1 MVSEWVEKSL
11 VDLCSII
18 KRGIGPKYIE
28 EGGVLVI
35 NQRCIRDQRVS
46 LSEARRNDPEKKKI
60 PEDRY
65 VQPGDVLINST
76 GVGTLGRVAQ
86 IKDVKNPTT
95 VDSHVTIARLNDK
108 SVDSTFFGWS
118 IKYLQPVIEELGE
131 GSTGQTELSRHR
143 IGELNINIPPIPEQ
157 KAIAHVLGSLDDKIE
172 LNRRMNETL
181 EGMAQALFKSWF
193 VDFDPVID
201 NALAAGN
208 PIPEPLAQRA
218 ETRRQALANGTANR
232 ESAQAFPASFRFTE
246 ELGWIPE
253 GWEVKPFE
261 SLLEKTIGG
270 DWGKENEDEK
280 HSIPAVIIRGTDM
293 PSLSSGNISSA
304 PTRWVEPK
312 KFASREL
319 KDADIVIEI
328 SGGSPK
334 QPTGRSLFITDNIL
348 DRLGGK
354 VEPASFCRKFSP
366 HNKEFG
372 LLGALH
378 LKHIYDE
385 GKMWEY
391 QNQSTGISNFQTK
404 TFLSSEL
411 LSLPESPEVLA
422 IFYAKVRPLIDKL
435 TNNQQ
440 IHLAKLRDVLLPKL
454 ISGELRI
461 PQAEKMV
468 EEAIA

>member
-1 MVSEWVEKSL
+1 MDERFIEHTVQTSKGT
-11 VDLCSII
+11 
-18 KRGIGPKYIE
+18 KMPRGDKNAILKYIAK
-28 EGGVLVI
+28 L
-35 NQRCIRDQRVS
+35 
-46 LSEARRNDPEKKKI
+46 
-60 PEDRY
+60 
-65 VQPGDVLINST
+65 
-76 GVGTLGRVAQ
+76 
-86 IKDVKNPTT
+86 
-95 VDSHVTIARLNDK
+95 
-108 SVDSTFFGWS
+108 
-118 IKYLQPVIEELGE
+118 
-131 GSTGQTELSRHR
+131 
-143 IGELNINIPPIPEQ
+143 PPLPEQ

-461 PQAEKMV
+461 PQAEKMA